1 MARTVFC
8 MFKKEHQKLGKR
20 IRKLRKEAGWSM
32 RAFGSMIGLSK
43 DSIYAIEKGRKSP
56 TLDSLCKIAF
66 GLNIT
71 LSDLVEDI
79 GPTPRDVMLD
89 GGNEPPITSYR
100 GIKL

>member
-1 MARTVFC
+1 
-8 MFKKEHQKLGKR
+8 
-20 IRKLRKEAGWSM
+20 M

-43 DSIYAIEKGRKSP
+43 DSIYAIEKGLKSP

-71 LSDLVEDI
+71 LSDLVKDI
-79 GPTPRDVMLD
+79 GPAPRDVKLD
-89 GGNEPPITSYR
+89 GGNEPPLTYYH